1 MGHERDTQWEIER
14 KYLPEKPM
22 KIVSYSLSNYV
33 EAAARSVK
41 SFDKTTDLA
50 QTKVAISVVHLYLR
64 STCYKD
70 HLGHLIIEGW
80 NSKLMINIQ
89 C

>member
-14 KYLPEKPM
+14 ERLSEKPM
-22 KIVSYSLSNYV
+22 KIISCPLSNYV

-50 QTKVAISVVHLYLR
+50 QTEVAKRCTFISSFYL
-64 STCYKD
+64 
-70 HLGHLIIEGW
+70 L
-80 NSKLMINIQ
+80 
-89 C
+89 